1 METEK
6 KQEVFNFSSE
16 HLYSL
21 EHSLADGLSNREA
34 CFLADIS
41 EAWFYK
47 VLKTRPDL
55 VEKFEALKDSPKIK
69 AKKNIKQKIDEG
81 DVSISQWYLERRDPD
96 FKPKQEFGFDK
107 KYDNALSE
115 VKGVI
120 LLASG
125 KNYDSTAQLE
135 SPIQGRSAE
144 SVDTDTGPAG
154 DFGDNTAP
162 ETS

>member
-1 METEK
+1 MEEK
-6 KQEVFNFSSE
+6 EFNFSPE

-21 EHSLADGLSNREA
+21 EHSLADGLNNREA

-81 DVSISQWYLERRDPD
+81 DVNISQWYLERRDPD

-107 KYDNALSE
+107 KYDDVLSE

-125 KNYDSTAQLE
+125 KNYDHTAQLE
-135 SPIQGRSAE
+135 PPIQERPAE
-144 SVDTDTGPAG
+144 SIDTDTGPAE
-154 DFGDNTAP
+154 DFGDNP
-162 ETS
+162 PSKTS

>member
-1 METEK
+1 MTEETINKLES
-6 KQEVFNFSSE
+6 VFGMGGT
-16 HLYSL
+16 
-21 EHSLADGLSNREA
+21 DREA
-34 CFLADIS
+34 CFYANIS
-41 EAWFYK
+41 QQTLYDYQKNHPEFIERK
-47 VLKTRPDL
+47 
-55 VEKFEALKDSPKIK
+55 EALKNKPILKARQIVVQSLDDPKN
-69 AKKNIKQKIDEG
+69 A
-81 DVSISQWYLERRDPD
+81 QWYLERRDPD